1 MKKTFYIAPLLKL
14 TVLAEERPIAASN
27 EISGNSIDLNPG
39 TMKGGDGTDA
49 VKGSIYNVWNDDWS
63 N

>member
-1 MKKTFYIAPLLKL
+1 MKKTFYKAPLLKL
-14 TVLAEERPIAASN
+14 TVLAEELPIAESN
-27 EISGNSIDLNPG
+27 TVDENNIHMNPS
-39 TMKGGDGTDA
+39 TMGEGDGGDA

>member
-1 MKKTFYIAPLLKL
+1 MKKTFYKAPLLKL
-14 TVLAEERPIAASN
+14 TVLAEELPIAESN
-27 EISGNSIDLNPG
+27 TVDGDKINMNPG
-39 TMKGGDGTDA
+39 TMGEGDGGDA